1 MVVQNLYQQFPAK
14 LRKFFEGKI
23 YISDIAFMS
32 LIARLRTFA
41 QSHIPPLTQVQY
53 NAIYAL

>member
-1 MVVQNLYQQFPAK
+1 MVVQNSYQQFPAK
-14 LRKFFEGKI
+14 LRKFFDGKI

-32 LIARLRTFA
+32 HTARLRTFA
-41 QSHIPPLTQVQY
+41 QSLMLPLTQVQR